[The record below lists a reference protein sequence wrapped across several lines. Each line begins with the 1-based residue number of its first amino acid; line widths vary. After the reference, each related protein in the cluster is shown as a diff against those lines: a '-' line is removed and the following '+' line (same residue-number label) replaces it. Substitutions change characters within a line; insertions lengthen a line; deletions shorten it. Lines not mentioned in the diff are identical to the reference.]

1 MSISNGVPYS
11 SLTIL
16 SEQEVISEQGK
27 IKKSSPASVFD
38 KVKKCEQEGK
48 NLQNS
53 YLLQACS
60 LNRYYRVSDKSLW
73 ISKSVF

>member
-1 MSISNGVPYS
+1 MYVAAIFIMIFFSFTMMHTLYY
-11 SLTIL
+11 LL

-53 YLLQACS
+53 YEIMLA
-60 LNRYYRVSDKSLW
+60 
-73 ISKSVF
+73 

>member
-1 MSISNGVPYS
+1 MAAIFIMIFFSFTMMHTLYY
-11 SLTIL
+11 LL

-53 YLLQACS
+53 YEIMLA
-60 LNRYYRVSDKSLW
+60 
-73 ISKSVF
+73 